1 MAASTSSS
9 SSSSSSSI
17 SSPSPCTWRYMTF
30 TSFHGP
36 DVRNT
41 FLSHLR
47 KQFNTNGITMFDDKR
62 MERSQTLAPTLKQAI
77 RESKIYI
84 VLLSKNYASSS
95 WCLDELLEIL
105 NCKEKRGQRVMTIF
119 YGVNPSDV
127 RKQTGEFGIA
137 FNETCARKTEE
148 ERTKWSHALTC
159 VGNITGVHV
168 QDRDDEANMIEKI
181 ATDVSEKLNATESKD
196 FDDIVGLKAHLTE
209 IESLLYV
216 DYDKV
221 KIVGI
226 SGPAGIG
233 KSTIARALHS
243 LLSSSFNLSCF
254 MENLISESNPGSSL
268 EYSSK
273 LSLQEQL
280 LSQVLNLKDFR
291 IRHLGAIQ
299 EWLHD
304 QRVLIILDDVTSL
317 EQLEVLANMKWFGPG
332 SRIIVITED
341 KDILVQHGIKDV
353 YHVGFPSDADALK
366 IFCLSAFGQASPPDG
381 SVKLHEC
388 EMVVKYCGSLPLNL
402 HVLGLAF
409 RGRSDD
415 ECNLGLLGFLC
426 LSLSEKS
433 QTLLYY
439 LIGCSFLENAKET
452 GNDLDI
458 CHPSGDLTK
467 ILADLAEEIGDDLDI
482 ELGQIFELAN
492 KAWPTLT
499 RNGMEYLFE
508 LWFSKAEYNN

>member
-9 SSSSSSSI
+9 SSSSSSSL

-47 KQFNTNGITMFDDKR
+47 KQFNTNGITMFDDQR
-62 MERSQTLAPTLKQAI
+62 MERSQTLAPTLTQAI

-148 ERTKWSHALTC
+148 ERRKWSHALTC

-196 FDDIVGLKAHLTE
+196 FDEMVGIKAHLTK
-209 IESLLYV
+209 IESLLSL

-233 KSTIARALHS
+233 KSTIARALHN
-243 LLSSSFNLSCF
+243 LLSSSFHLSCF
-254 MENLISESNPGSSL
+254 MENLISQSNPHSSL

-280 LSQVLNLKDFR
+280 LSQVLNEKDIR

-299 EWLHD
+299 ERLHD

-317 EQLEVLANMKWFGPG
+317 EQLEVLANIKWYGPG
-332 SRIIVITED
+332 SRIIVITKK
-341 KDILVQHGIKDV
+341 KDILVQHGICDI
-353 YHVGFPSDADALK
+353 YHVGFPTDADALK
-366 IFCLSAFGQASPPDG
+366 IFCLSAYRQTSPPDG
-381 SVKLHEC
+381 SMKIHEC
-388 EMVVKYCGSLPLNL
+388 EMFIKICGNLPLHL
-402 HVLGLAF
+402 HVLGSAL
-409 RGRSDD
+409 RGRSYGRVQSL
-415 ECNLGLLGFLC
+415 CNLV
-426 LSLSEKS
+426 S
-433 QTLLYY
+433 
-439 LIGCSFLENAKET
+439 
-452 GNDLDI
+452 
-458 CHPSGDLTK
+458 
-467 ILADLAEEIGDDLDI
+467 LAD
-482 ELGQIFELAN
+482 FV
-492 KAWPTLT
+492 
-499 RNGMEYLFE
+499 
-508 LWFSKAEYNN
+508 